1 MNEPK
6 PARLSIDGLDVTLSG
21 VPVLRDIDLRVDA
34 GEVLGVVGPN
44 GAGKSTLLRCLYR
57 ALTPDTGTVLV
68 DDADLLAMDAATS
81 GRQTAALPQESEPIS
96 GLRVRR
102 VVLLGRTAYLR
113 TWENPTARDHWI
125 AEEAMR
131 RVGALGLADR
141 DIGTLSGG
149 ERQRVLLARALTQQ
163 PRVLVLDEPLNHLDI
178 RHQLDALLTVREL
191 GVTTVL
197 AVHDL
202 DLALRYCDRL
212 CVLAGGTVVAAG
224 PPREVLQPPLM
235 AEVFGVRARQVE
247 IAPGRHGLWCEP
259 LDTSG
264 MPAVAHPS
272 QEEPA
277 C

>member
-1 MNEPK
+1 MTTSEAAEVTIGGLG
-6 PARLSIDGLDVTLSG
+6 ARLSGI
-21 VPVLRDIDLRVDA
+21 PVLHGVDLHVEP

-57 ALTPDTGTVLV
+57 ALVPDTGTLRV
-68 DDADLLAMDAATS
+68 DGADLLAMDPATS
-81 GRQTAALPQESEPIS
+81 ARHTAALPQESEPVS

-102 VVLLGRTAYLR
+102 VVLLGRTAHL
-113 TWENPTARDHWI
+113 TAWQNPGAHDHWI
-125 AEEAMR
+125 AEEALA
-131 RVGALGLADR
+131 RVGASALADR
-141 DIGTLSGG
+141 DIATLSGG
-149 ERQRVLLARALTQQ
+149 ERQRVLLARALAQQ

-178 RHQLDALLTVREL
+178 RHQLECLRMIRGL

-212 CVLAGGTVVAAG
+212 CVLAAGTVVAAG

-235 AEVFGVRARQVE
+235 AEVFGVKARQVE
-247 IAPGRHGLWCEP
+247 ISPGESALWCEP
-259 LDTSG
+259 LD
-264 MPAVAHPS
+264 AVGSPTTA